1 MGGAANRHTGGMAAR
16 DRLVTAPFAL
26 VTGAALAY
34 FVAIGTLTPVL
45 PLYVEGPLG
54 GGDVAVGISIGA
66 FSFAAA
72 LLRPLIG
79 RIGDRRGRRV
89 LVIGGALVVGVS
101 VAGYGLATSLP
112 LLVGMRL
119 LTGIGEAALFVGAAT
134 AIQDLAPD
142 SRRGEAASYFSVA
155 IYGGLALGPALGEW
169 VLGEDRFT
177 SVWALAVASCAVA
190 AVLAWWTP
198 IGEIGAPSG
207 PRRVLH
213 PAALVPG
220 SVLGLSLIGFAGFST
235 FVPLYVSDIGLDGS
249 SQVFALYAGAV
260 LAVRIFGARIPDVVG
275 PVRTASAALVCLAA
289 GLTVMAA
296 WQVPLGLYAGTIVF
310 AGGSSL
316 LFPALN
322 VLVIDAA
329 PATERSSAVAT
340 FSIFFDLSQGVGALV
355 LGVVVAVGGEPA
367 AFAIGALLGVVALA
381 VLRRRAP
388 AHLAR
393 TAAGDAA
400 AGAAAPLHEP
410 APVPGA

>member
-1 MGGAANRHTGGMAAR
+1 MPER
-16 DRLVTAPFAL
+16 DRLVSAPFAL

-34 FVAIGTLTPVL
+34 FVAIGTLAPVL
-45 PLYVEGPLG
+45 PLYVEGPLR
-54 GGDVAVGISIGA
+54 GGDVAVGISIGS

-72 LLRPLIG
+72 LLRPWIG
-79 RIGDRRGRRV
+79 RIGDQRGRRV

-112 LLVGMRL
+112 LLIAMRL
-119 LTGIGEAALFVGAAT
+119 VTGIGEAALFVGAAT

-169 VLGEDRFT
+169 VLGEDRFP
-177 SVWALAVASCAVA
+177 SVWAVAVASCAVA
-190 AVLAWWTP
+190 AVLGWWTP
-198 IGEIGAPSG
+198 VGDVGAPHG
-207 PRRVLH
+207 PRRLLH

-235 FVPLYVSDIGLDGS
+235 FVPLYVGDIGLDGS
-249 SQVFALYAGAV
+249 SRVFALYAGTV
-260 LAVRIFGARIPDVVG
+260 LAVRIFGARIPDAVG
-275 PVRTASAALVCLAA
+275 PVRTASAALVGLSA
-289 GLTVMAA
+289 GLAVMAV
-296 WQVPLGLYAGTIVF
+296 WQVPLGLYAGTVVF

-355 LGVVVAVGGEPA
+355 LGVVVAVGGEPS
-367 AFAIGALLGVVALA
+367 AFAVGAVLCLVALA
-381 VLRRRAP
+381 VLRTRAP

-393 TAAGDAA
+393 TA
-400 AGAAAPLHEP
+400 GADVGVGLTEP

>member
-1 MGGAANRHTGGMAAR
+1 MAATLVVMASQ
-16 DRLVTAPFAL
+16 DRLVSAPFAL

-34 FVAIGTLTPVL
+34 FIAIGTLTPVL

-54 GGDVAVGISIGA
+54 GGDVAVGVSVGS

-72 LLRPLIG
+72 LLRPWIG

-89 LVIGGALVVGVS
+89 LVIGGALVVGAS

-112 LLVGMRL
+112 LLIALRL

-177 SVWALAVASCAVA
+177 SVWALAVASCVVA

-198 IGEIGAPSG
+198 IGEVEVGAPADR
-207 PRRVLH
+207 PLLH

-235 FVPLYVSDIGLDGS
+235 FVPLYVGEIGLDGS
-249 SQVFALYAGAV
+249 SQVFALYAGVV
-260 LAVRIFGARIPDVVG
+260 LAVRIFGARIPDAVG
-275 PVRTASAALVCLAA
+275 PVRTASTALVSLAA
-289 GLTVMAA
+289 GLAVMAV
-296 WQVPLGLYAGTIVF
+296 WQAPLGLYAGTIVF

-340 FSIFFDLSQGVGALV
+340 FSIFFDLSQGVGALA

-367 AFAIGALLGVVALA
+367 AFAVGAVLCIVALA
-381 VLRRRAP
+381 VLRQRAP
-388 AHLAR
+388 GHLAR
-393 TAAGDAA
+393 TPADAHDA
-400 AGAAAPLHEP
+400 EP

>member
-1 MGGAANRHTGGMAAR
+1 MPSR
-16 DRLVTAPFAL
+16 DRLITAPFAL
-26 VTGAALAY
+26 VTACALAY
-34 FVAIGTLTPVL
+34 FIAIGILAPVL
-45 PLYVEGPLG
+45 PLYVEGPLR
-54 GGDVAVGISIGA
+54 GGDVAIGVSVGA

-72 LLRPLIG
+72 VLRPWIG
-79 RIGDRRGRRV
+79 RVGDRRGRRV

-101 VAGYGLATSLP
+101 IAGYGLATSLP
-112 LLVGMRL
+112 LLIAMRL
-119 LTGIGEAALFVGAAT
+119 VTGIGEAALFVGAAT

-155 IYGGLALGPALGEW
+155 IYGGLALGPALGER
-169 VLGEDRFT
+169 VLGADRYT
-177 SVWALAVASCAVA
+177 SVWAVAALSCAVA

-198 IGEIGAPSG
+198 VGKIGAPTG
-207 PRRVLH
+207 PQRLLH

-260 LAVRIFGARIPDVVG
+260 LAVRIVGARIPDAVG
-275 PVRTASAALVCLAA
+275 PVKTATVALICLTC
-289 GLTVMAA
+289 GLAIMAV
-296 WQVPLGLYAGTIVF
+296 WQAPLGLYTGTIVF

-329 PATERSSAVAT
+329 PANERSSAVAT
-340 FSIFFDLSQGVGALV
+340 FSIFFDLSQGIGALV
-355 LGVVVAVGGEPA
+355 LGGVVAVGGEPS
-367 AFAIGALLGVVALA
+367 AFAVGAVLCLVALA
-381 VLRRRAP
+381 VLRRRVP
-388 AHLAR
+388 R
-393 TAAGDAA
+393 PGDAA
-400 AGAAAPLHEP
+400 VDRRSVET